1 MRTQIKPSVSEENFA
16 STQNITNSVNACYSL
31 YCKVARDGK
40 GTYYKDTTFKGKK
53 FNWATI
59 EVTPDKLLHGKPCA
73 CGLSYDQKTKKF
85 YETGKQVSATNIK
98 ISEIYDSDVPGYQA
112 TWKSTDAILIN
123 TMVMLLMI
131 SQINQTILN
140 TEHPF
145 CVFLYL
151 KKMVSHL

>member
-1 MRTQIKPSVSEENFA
+1 MRTWIKPSAIEEYFA
-16 STQNITNSVNACYSL
+16 SNQNIANSVNACYSL

-73 CGLSYDQKTKKF
+73 CGSSYDQKTKKF
-85 YETGKQVSATNIK
+85 YKTGKQVSDTDIK

-112 TWKSTDAILIN
+112 TWKSTDGNTYQHYGYAIN
-123 TMVMLLMI
+123 DQPNKPNH
-131 SQINQTILN
+131 S
-140 TEHPF
+140 
-145 CVFLYL
+145 
-151 KKMVSHL
+151 